1 MSVVLT
7 DRPAPSVARLLI
19 NRPHKRNAIDH
30 DVREQ
35 LFQSLLEIKAD
46 TTIRALV
53 IGGVE
58 GVFSAGGD
66 LDSMGGLTEAQARE
80 RMQHIHRLCREF
92 ANFPLPVV
100 AAVEGFCA
108 GAAVGMSLLS
118 DYIIVGKQSK
128 IIFPFMGLGLVPDWG
143 AVFTLPRRVGL
154 PRARQLMTA
163 GKVSG
168 GEYCYEIGLADEY
181 VGEDDI
187 MAASIERAR
196 LMAELPASA
205 FKRLKHRLNT
215 PSLTLNE
222 ELLRE
227 EDDQAV
233 LLLGPEFNS
242 GYAAAL
248 QKKATDFTQIK
259 RETDDE

>member
-1 MSVVLT
+1 
-7 DRPAPSVARLLI
+7 
-19 NRPHKRNAIDH
+19 
-30 DVREQ
+30 
-35 LFQSLLEIKAD
+35 
-46 TTIRALV
+46 
-53 IGGVE
+53 
-58 GVFSAGGD
+58 
-66 LDSMGGLTEAQARE
+66 
-80 RMQHIHRLCREF
+80 
-92 ANFPLPVV
+92 
-100 AAVEGFCA
+100 
-108 GAAVGMSLLS
+108 
-118 DYIIVGKQSK
+118 
-128 IIFPFMGLGLVPDWG
+128 MGLGLVPDWG

>member
-46 TTIRALV
+46 TAIRALV

-128 IIFPFMGLGLVPDWG
+128 IIFPLSFLV
-143 AVFTLPRRVGL
+143 VLSKEFTLLVLPVNLVRV
-154 PRARQLMTA
+154 M
-163 GKVSG
+163 
-168 GEYCYEIGLADEY
+168 
-181 VGEDDI
+181 
-187 MAASIERAR
+187 
-196 LMAELPASA
+196 
-205 FKRLKHRLNT
+205 LKT
-215 PSLTLNE
+215 
-222 ELLRE
+222 
-227 EDDQAV
+227 
-233 LLLGPEFNS
+233 LLLLIS
-242 GYAAAL
+242 
-248 QKKATDFTQIK
+248 K
-259 RETDDE
+259 